1 MDYFASKQND
11 SYVNFA
17 YNAISPRYIMD
28 PLLVWSL
35 MNKDYILYVVVLGKD
50 QSALLVEI
58 EVLEPFWKVTCGNI
72 YYNEENTLRPSNP
85 ALGTP
90 SPGLKGTR
98 HASTECLAAIGQR
111 ASAALFEHVCTHSE
125 HHAAMW
131 KNMVKLLQR
140 LLRRRR

>member
-28 PLLVWSL
+28 PLLDWSL
-35 MNKDYILYVVVLGKD
+35 MNKDYILYVKIYIYYILYVVVLRKD

-58 EVLEPFWKVTCGNI
+58 EVLEPFWKMTCGNI
-72 YYNEENTLRPSNP
+72 YCNEENTLLPSNL

-98 HASTECLAAIGQR
+98 HASTECHGSDR
-111 ASAALFEHVCTHSE
+111 AESE
-125 HHAAMW
+125 CSS
-131 KNMVKLLQR
+131 V
-140 LLRRRR
+140 